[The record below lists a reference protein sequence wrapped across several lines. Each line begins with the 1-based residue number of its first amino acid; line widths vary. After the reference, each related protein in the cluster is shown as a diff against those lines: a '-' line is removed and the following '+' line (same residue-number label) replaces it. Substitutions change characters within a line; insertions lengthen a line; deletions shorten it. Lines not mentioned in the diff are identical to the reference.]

1 MRQAVYQGHRRIEQG
16 TSPAT
21 PLGSGAGLFSP
32 EREGPLKPGSK
43 TGAQGLA
50 GEDGVYRVGFSILS
64 IRLLVSWMADSIL
77 SSLVPSDD
85 ICEDSCEKKDAKAS
99 GMGAATF
106 ASCDRAAAP
115 AEWSREAIVA
125 YLLRNISFSKKK
137 RSYCLIIKLTC

>member
-32 EREGPLKPGSK
+32 EREDPLKPGSK

-106 ASCDRAAAP
+106 ASCDRAAP
-115 AEWSREAIVA
+115 AEWRRGHYCVLIEKYI
-125 YLLRNISFSKKK
+125 IFQKKK
-137 RSYCLIIKLTC
+137 KGRIVLLSN